1 MITQMFTLGK
11 KEKRNVVFR
20 RTALFFGHLKAI
32 IWKETVKSDHKR
44 GKNMRKTLP
53 LMLVLV
59 LFVFAFTGCADTKKL
74 TLATGGT
81 TGTYYS
87 YGSAIATVL
96 TDHSDLKIT
105 VASTGASM
113 ANIELLRKGD
123 AQIAI
128 VQNDVAYYAS
138 TGTDLFQGEEPYEDL
153 RMIAT
158 LYSEDVHIVAAKT
171 ITDIADLRGKTVS
184 VGDAG
189 SGTEV
194 NAWQVLDA
202 YGISKEDIN
211 AVNLGFGES
220 SEALKSGKID
230 AFFAV
235 SGSPATYIANLSANY
250 DFNLLSVD
258 EEHYETLCN
267 TYGFYVLET
276 IPAQTYS
283 NILQDTQVLAVKAVL
298 VADKSLGAETVHTFV
313 KALFENQKELESVH
327 PKGALLDESTALNGV
342 SVPLHEGALRYYE
355 EIGEDVSMYE

>member
-1 MITQMFTLGK
+1 
-11 KEKRNVVFR
+11 
-20 RTALFFGHLKAI
+20 
-32 IWKETVKSDHKR
+32 
-44 GKNMRKTLP
+44 MRKTLS

-59 LFVFAFTGCADTKKL
+59 FCVFALTGCSTMKKL

-96 TDHSDLKIT
+96 TDSTDLKIT
-105 VASTGASM
+105 VVSTGASM

-123 AQIAI
+123 ADIAI
-128 VQNDVAYYAS
+128 VQNDVAHYAA

-158 LYSEDVHIVAAKT
+158 LYSENVHIVTAKT
-171 ITDIADLRGKTVS
+171 ITDIGDLRGKTVS
-184 VGDAG
+184 VGDSG

-194 NAWQVLDA
+194 NAWQVLGA
-202 YGISKEDIN
+202 YGIQEGDIE

-220 SEALKSGKID
+220 AEALKNGQID

-235 SGSPATYIANLSANY
+235 SGSPATYIADLSQTF

-267 TYGFYVLET
+267 TYGFYVMET

-283 NILQDTQVLAVKAVL
+283 NIQQDTEVLSVKAVL
-298 VADKSLGAETVHTFV
+298 VADKSLGTETVYTFI
-313 KALFENQKELESVH
+313 KALFTQQEELASVH
-327 PKGALLDESTALNGV
+327 PKGALLDIDTALNGV
-342 SVPLHEGALRYYE
+342 SVPLHEGALRYFE
-355 EIGEDVSMYE
+355 EIGQDVSMYE